1 MAKLQTITFASLE
14 EGDNLFGIETDP
26 QGQASVLEYTI
37 GQDGIKVTDGSP
49 IAPSEAKYVKIVD
62 ITRQYDISQPIKLY
76 GYEVSN
82 DDILDMQFQLV
93 ELPDDYWVDEELAN
107 KKCAFINAQP
117 EIDAFIETY
126 KNLAIVLPEAGE
138 MQKLEVKS
146 FTLSRDNLAE
156 SMETFAT
163 YVIGLINREVT
174 FATEVD
180 GKYISDQTI
189 DQAFDKIRNYV

>member
-14 EGDNLFGIETDP
+14 EGDKLFRIETDP

-37 GQDGIKVTDGSP
+37 GQNGIKVNDGSP
-49 IAPSEAKYVKIVD
+49 ITPSEAKYIKIVD

-126 KNLAIVLPEAGE
+126 KNLAIVLPEAGK

-156 SMETFAT
+156 SMETFTT

-180 GKYISDQTI
+180 SKYVSDQTI
-189 DQAFDKIRNYV
+189 DQAFAKIRDYV

>member
-14 EGDNLFGIETDP
+14 EGDKLFRIETGP
-26 QGQASVLEYTI
+26 QGQASVLKYTI
-37 GQDGIKVTDGSP
+37 GQDGIKVNDGSA
-49 IAPSEAKYVKIVD
+49 ISPSEAKYVKIVD

-126 KNLAIVLPEAGE
+126 KNLVIVLPEEGD
-138 MQKLEVKS
+138 MPKLEVKL
-146 FTLSRDNLAE
+146 FTLSRDNLGE
-156 SMETFAT
+156 SMETFTT

-174 FATEVD
+174 FTTAVD
-180 GKYISDQTI
+180 GKYVSDQTI
-189 DQAFDKIRNYV
+189 DQAFAKIRDYV

>member
-14 EGDNLFGIETDP
+14 EGDNLFRIETDS
-26 QGQASVLEYTI
+26 QGKASVLEYTI
-37 GQDGIKVTDGSP
+37 GQDGIKVNDGSP

-62 ITRQYDISQPIKLY
+62 VTTQYDISQPIKLY

-82 DDILDMQFQLV
+82 DEIFDMQFQLV
-93 ELPDDYWVDEELAN
+93 ELPDDYWIDEELAN

-126 KNLAIVLPEAGE
+126 KNLTIVLPEYE
-138 MQKLEVKS
+138 DMPKLEIKS

-156 SMETFAT
+156 SMETFT
-163 YVIGLINREVT
+163 NYVISLINREIT
-174 FATEVD
+174 FTTEVD
-180 GKYISDQTI
+180 GKYVSDQTI
-189 DQAFDKIRNYV
+189 DQAFAKICEYV

>member
-14 EGDNLFGIETDP
+14 EGDKLFRIETDP

-37 GQDGIKVTDGSP
+37 GQDGIKVNDGSP
-49 IAPSEAKYVKIVD
+49 ITPSEAKYVKIVD
-62 ITRQYDISQPIKLY
+62 ITRQYDISQPLKLY

-180 GKYISDQTI
+180 GKYVSDQTI
-189 DQAFDKIRNYV
+189 DQAFAKIRDYV

>member
-1 MAKLQTITFASLE
+1 
-14 EGDNLFGIETDP
+14 
-26 QGQASVLEYTI
+26 
-37 GQDGIKVTDGSP
+37 
-49 IAPSEAKYVKIVD
+49 
-62 ITRQYDISQPIKLY
+62 
-76 GYEVSN
+76 
-82 DDILDMQFQLV
+82 MQFQLV

-126 KNLAIVLPEAGE
+126 KNLVIVLPEEGD
-138 MQKLEVKS
+138 MPKLEVKS
-146 FTLSRDNLAE
+146 FTLSRDNLGE
-156 SMETFAT
+156 SMETFT
-163 YVIGLINREVT
+163 NYVIGLIEREVT

>member
-14 EGDNLFGIETDP
+14 EGDKLFRIETDP
-26 QGQASVLEYTI
+26 QGQASVLKYTI
-37 GQDGIKVTDGSP
+37 GQDGIKVNDGSA
-49 IAPSEAKYVKIVD
+49 ISPSEAKYVKIVD
-62 ITRQYDISQPIKLY
+62 VTTQYDISQPIKLY

-82 DDILDMQFQLV
+82 DEIFDMQFQSI
-93 ELPDDYWVDEELAN
+93 ELPDDYWIDEELAN

-126 KNLAIVLPEAGE
+126 KNLTIVLPEHE
-138 MQKLEVKS
+138 DMPKLEVKS
-146 FTLSRDNLAE
+146 FALSRDNLSE
-156 SMETFAT
+156 SMETFTA

-180 GKYISDQTI
+180 SKYVSDQTI
-189 DQAFDKIRNYV
+189 DSAFAKIRDYV

>member
-14 EGDNLFGIETDP
+14 EGDKLFRIETDP

-37 GQDGIKVTDGSP
+37 GQDGIKVNDGSP
-49 IAPSEAKYVKIVD
+49 ITPSEAKYVKIVD

-93 ELPDDYWVDEELAN
+93 ELPDDYWVDKELAN

-146 FTLSRDNLAE
+146 FTLSRENLAE

-180 GKYISDQTI
+180 GKYVSDQTI
-189 DQAFDKIRNYV
+189 DQAFAKIRNYV

>member
-14 EGDNLFGIETDP
+14 EGDKLFRIETNP

-37 GQDGIKVTDGSP
+37 GQDGIKVNDGSP
-49 IAPSEAKYVKIVD
+49 ITPSEAKYVKIVD
-62 ITRQYDISQPIKLY
+62 ITTPYDISQPIKLY

-93 ELPDDYWVDEELAN
+93 ELPDDYWIDEELAN

-126 KNLAIVLPEAGE
+126 KNLVIVLPEEGD
-138 MQKLEVKS
+138 MPKLEVKS
-146 FTLSRDNLAE
+146 FTLSRENLGE
-156 SMETFAT
+156 SMETFTT

-189 DQAFDKIRNYV
+189 DQAFDKIRDYV

>member
-14 EGDNLFGIETDP
+14 EGDKLFRIETDP

-37 GQDGIKVTDGSP
+37 GQDGIKVNDGSP
-49 IAPSEAKYVKIVD
+49 ISPSEAKYVKIVD
-62 ITRQYDISQPIKLY
+62 VTRQYDISQPIKLY

-126 KNLAIVLPEAGE
+126 KKLVIVLPEEGD
-138 MQKLEVKS
+138 MPKLEVKS
-146 FTLSRDNLAE
+146 FTLSRDNLGE
-156 SMETFAT
+156 SMETFTT

-189 DQAFDKIRNYV
+189 DQAFDKIRDYV

>member
-14 EGDNLFGIETDP
+14 EGDKLFRIETDP
-26 QGQASVLEYTI
+26 QGQVSVLEYTI
-37 GQDGIKVTDGSP
+37 GQDGIKVNDSSP
-49 IAPSEAKYVKIVD
+49 ITPSEAKYVKIVD

-82 DDILDMQFQLV
+82 DDILDMQFQSV
-93 ELPDDYWVDEELAN
+93 ELPDDYWIDEELAN

-126 KNLAIVLPEAGE
+126 KNLAIVLQEDGGMP
-138 MQKLEVKS
+138 KLEVKS
-146 FTLSRDNLAE
+146 FTLSRDNLGE
-156 SMETFAT
+156 SMETFNT
-163 YVIGLINREVT
+163 YVIGLINREAT

-180 GKYISDQTI
+180 GKYVSDQTI
-189 DQAFDKIRNYV
+189 DQAFAKIRDYV

>member
-14 EGDNLFGIETDP
+14 EGDKLFRIETGP
-26 QGQASVLEYTI
+26 QGKASVLKYTI
-37 GQDGIKVTDGSP
+37 GQDGIKVNDGSP
-49 IAPSEAKYVKIVD
+49 ISPSEAKYVKIVD
-62 ITRQYDISQPIKLY
+62 TTRQYDISQPLKLY
-76 GYEVSN
+76 GYEVAN
-82 DDILDMQFQLV
+82 DDILDMQFQSV
-93 ELPDDYWVDEELAN
+93 ELPDDYWIDEELAN

-126 KNLAIVLPEAGE
+126 KNLVIVLPEAGE

-163 YVIGLINREVT
+163 YTIGLINREVI

-180 GKYISDQTI
+180 GKYVSDQTI

>member
-14 EGDNLFGIETDP
+14 EGDNLFRIETDP
-26 QGQASVLEYTI
+26 QGKASVLKYTI
-37 GQDGIKVTDGSP
+37 GQDGIKVNDGSP
-49 IAPSEAKYVKIVD
+49 ISPSEAKYVKIVD
-62 ITRQYDISQPIKLY
+62 TTRQYDISQPLKLY
-76 GYEVSN
+76 GYEAAN
-82 DDILDMQFQLV
+82 DDILDMQFQSV

-126 KNLAIVLPEAGE
+126 KNSAIVLPEASE
-138 MQKLEVKS
+138 MPKLEIKS
-146 FTLSRDNLAE
+146 FTLSRDNLGE
-156 SMETFAT
+156 SMKTFTT
-163 YVIGLINREVT
+163 YVIGLIEREVT

-189 DQAFDKIRNYV
+189 DSAFAKIRDYV

>member
-14 EGDNLFGIETDP
+14 EGDKLFKIETDP
-26 QGQASVLEYTI
+26 QGKASVLEYTI
-37 GQDGIKVTDGSP
+37 GQDGIKVNDGSP

-82 DDILDMQFQLV
+82 DDILDMQFQSV
-93 ELPDDYWVDEELAN
+93 ELPDDYWIDKELAD

-126 KNLAIVLPEAGE
+126 KNLTIVLPEYE
-138 MQKLEVKS
+138 DMPKLEVKS

-156 SMETFAT
+156 SMETFTT

-180 GKYISDQTI
+180 GKYVSDQTI
-189 DQAFDKIRNYV
+189 DQAFAKIRNYV

>member
-14 EGDNLFGIETDP
+14 EGDKLFRIETDP

-37 GQDGIKVTDGSP
+37 GQDGIKVNDGSP
-49 IAPSEAKYVKIVD
+49 ITPSEAKYIKIVD
-62 ITRQYDISQPIKLY
+62 ITTQYDISQPIKLY

-82 DDILDMQFQLV
+82 DEIFDMQFQSV
-93 ELPDDYWVDEELAN
+93 ELPDDYWIDEELAN

-126 KNLAIVLPEAGE
+126 KNLTIVLPEYE
-138 MQKLEVKS
+138 DMPKLEIKS

-156 SMETFAT
+156 SMETFT
-163 YVIGLINREVT
+163 NYVIGLINREIT
-174 FATEVD
+174 FTTEVD
-180 GKYISDQTI
+180 GKYVSDQTI
-189 DQAFDKIRNYV
+189 DQAFAKIRDYV

>member
-14 EGDNLFGIETDP
+14 EGDKLFRIETDP
-26 QGQASVLEYTI
+26 QGQASVLKYTI
-37 GQDGIKVTDGSP
+37 GQDGIKVNDGSA
-49 IAPSEAKYVKIVD
+49 ISPSEAKYVKIVG

-117 EIDAFIETY
+117 EIDAFIETF
-126 KNLAIVLPEAGE
+126 KNLVIVLPEEGE
-138 MQKLEVKS
+138 MPKLEVKS
-146 FTLSRDNLAE
+146 FTLSRDNLGE
-156 SMETFAT
+156 SMETFT
-163 YVIGLINREVT
+163 NYVIGLINREVT

-189 DQAFDKIRNYV
+189 DQAFDKIRDYV

>member
-14 EGDNLFGIETDP
+14 EGDKLFRIETGL

-37 GQDGIKVTDGSP
+37 GQDGIKVNDGSA
-49 IAPSEAKYVKIVD
+49 ISPSEAKYVKIVD

-180 GKYISDQTI
+180 GKYVSDQTI
-189 DQAFDKIRNYV
+189 DQAFAKIRNYV

>member
-14 EGDNLFGIETDP
+14 EGDKLFRIETDP

-37 GQDGIKVTDGSP
+37 GQDGIKVNDGSP
-49 IAPSEAKYVKIVD
+49 ITPSEAKYVKIVD

-82 DDILDMQFQLV
+82 DDI
-93 ELPDDYWVDEELAN
+93 PDDYWVDKELAN

-180 GKYISDQTI
+180 GKYVSDQTI

>member
-14 EGDNLFGIETDP
+14 EGDKLFRIETDP

-37 GQDGIKVTDGSP
+37 GQDGIKVNDGSP
-49 IAPSEAKYVKIVD
+49 ITPSEAKYIKIVD

-146 FTLSRDNLAE
+146 FTLSRDNLGE

-180 GKYISDQTI
+180 GKYVSDQTI

>member
-14 EGDNLFGIETDP
+14 EGDKLFRIETDP
-26 QGQASVLEYTI
+26 QGQVSVLEYTI
-37 GQDGIKVTDGSP
+37 GQDGIKVNDGSP
-49 IAPSEAKYVKIVD
+49 ITPSEAKYIKIVD

-180 GKYISDQTI
+180 GKYVSDQTI

>member
-14 EGDNLFGIETDP
+14 EGDKLFRIETDP

-37 GQDGIKVTDGSP
+37 GQDGIKVNDGSP
-49 IAPSEAKYVKIVD
+49 ITPSETKYIKIVD

-93 ELPDDYWVDEELAN
+93 KLPDDYWVDEELAN